1 MSQSSTQGNVREY
14 AGAPEAPR
22 NTSVLPGLHNTARN
36 CRFLTDAAISW
47 SSADVAR
54 QEQGQPDDLP
64 YLIGGIRLLMGIAQ
78 ANQLYAAACDQ
89 GRQQAQASYRAVQSV
104 AQVLTASDSGA
115 ALSAAA
121 LATLKLQAALADAT
135 IQGING
141 CTEEVNEVL
150 NRLFERLHRVMNPFS
165 FAPMSLQ

>member
-1 MSQSSTQGNVREY
+1 MSQSSTQVNVREY

-22 NTSVLPGLHNTARN
+22 NPSVLPGLHNTARD

-47 SSADVAR
+47 SAADIAR
-54 QEQGQPDDLP
+54 QEEGQVDDLP
-64 YLIGGIRLLMGIAQ
+64 YLIGGIRLLMAIALT
-78 ANQLYAAACDQ
+78 NQQYAAACDQ
-89 GRQQAQASYRAVQSV
+89 GRQQARASYRAVQSV
-104 AQVLTASDSGA
+104 AQVLAASDSGA

-121 LATLKLQAALADAT
+121 LAALELQDGLADAT

-165 FAPMSLQ
+165 LSHHLQ

>member
-14 AGAPEAPR
+14 AGAPEVPR
-22 NTSVLPGLHNTARN
+22 NASVLPGLHNTARN

-47 SSADVAR
+47 STADIAR
-54 QEQGQPDDLP
+54 QEQGQADDLP
-64 YLIGGIRLLMGIAQ
+64 YLIGGIRLLLAIAIN
-78 ANQLYAAACDQ
+78 NQQYADACDQ
-89 GRQQAQASYRAVQSV
+89 GRQQVQASYMAVQAV
-104 AQVLTASDSGA
+104 AQVLAASDSGA
-115 ALSAAA
+115 ALSAGA

-141 CTEEVNEVL
+141 CTDEVNEVL
-150 NRLFERLHRVMNPFS
+150 NRLFERLHRVMNPLS